1 MQIIEQITNVVGA
14 IDRDLVTS
22 LQQRASSSQAQL
34 GRHDQ
39 QFGDGG
45 VDPAYVTGQEAPPET
60 MTHQQI
66 WDAVQNLDQQA
77 MWNVL
82 SCWSQVSTSLTSAF
96 QLAGIGISRAMQGRL
111 EGEAATAAAA
121 AVATFVSSGERV
133 GDVAQ
138 SVAMRLD
145 TMYYAAQA
153 LVTAV
158 PAPVASVAA
167 DPDNPAES
175 VLPWLVSGEKSR
187 GDSEAATQARNL
199 AIAAVN
205 TTYLPVFP
213 PAGADVPAFVA
224 PQETGGGQPHNGSSS
239 GRGSSEPT
247 AGGSPNA
254 AGTDPGT
261 GAPGEESAPET
272 VADDHSNGTSQG
284 DSQGGAESEG
294 TQTDPQSNATAPASS
309 TTPSASAL
317 ATSTP
322 TGGQSPSNTG
332 LGGSSRSDIGGIGSG
347 GSSSGV
353 PGTGS
358 AIPGRGANPTTS
370 STAAVGGPATSSG
383 RSGPMGPMMPGAGA
397 RKKEDDENSHQ
408 SPEYLRRVQDE
419 LVAQSSAIA
428 PVIGD
433 ADTALTTTASQRLDA
448 PPSLRT
454 EPDSPRSLFDHNT
467 MPPHPAPATTQQPPA
482 ATTPTHQVSDGD
494 VEETSAVAAAPPEP
508 DDTSHAAGAAAAPPS
523 TLPTAGTGPW
533 DTPTS
538 TGPAATDERPET
550 RQ

>member
-1 MQIIEQITNVVGA
+1 MQIIEQITNVVGV
-14 IDRDLVTS
+14 INRDLVTS
-22 LQQRASSSQAQL
+22 LQQHAASSQAQL

-39 QFGDGG
+39 QFSDGG
-45 VDPAYVTGQEAPPET
+45 VDPAYVTGQEPPPET

-111 EGEAATAAAA
+111 EGEAATAAAN
-121 AVATFVSSGERV
+121 AVSAFVSSGERI

-153 LVTAV
+153 LVAAV

-213 PAGADVPAFVA
+213 PAGADVPTFVA
-224 PQETGGGQPHNGSSS
+224 PQETGGGQPDSGSQGPGS
-239 GRGSSEPT
+239 GGPT
-247 AGGSPNA
+247 AGGSPST
-254 AGTDPGT
+254 AGPSSATATPSD
-261 GAPGEESAPET
+261 ESVPET
-272 VADDHSNGTSQG
+272 VGDNSSNGTSQD
-284 DSQGGAESEG
+284 DSQPSDSESA
-294 TQTDPQSNATAPASS
+294 QTEPQSDATAPASA
-309 TTPSASAL
+309 TTPTTSASPA
-317 ATSTP
+317 ATP
-322 TGGQSPSNTG
+322 NTGSQSPGNVG
-332 LGGSSRSDIGGIGSG
+332 LGGASRADIGGIGSG
-347 GSSSGV
+347 GAPGIPSAGNAV
-353 PGTGS
+353 PGRPGNPTVMNAGS
-358 AIPGRGANPTTS
+358 AGGSGAS
-370 STAAVGGPATSSG
+370 AA

-397 RKKEDDENSHQ
+397 RKKDDDDTHQ
-408 SPEYLRRVQDE
+408 SPDYLRRVQDE
-419 LVAQSSAIA
+419 LAAQAPAIA

-433 ADTALTTTASQRLDA
+433 ADTALTMTTSSQPDA
-448 PPSLRT
+448 LPTPQT
-454 EPDSPRSLFDHNT
+454 ESISPRSLFDHT
-467 MPPHPAPATTQQPPA
+467 ATLPTPKPATTMQSPTEPPA
-482 ATTPTHQVSDGD
+482 HQV
-494 VEETSAVAAAPPEP
+494 TSGVTEDRTAPSAASSEPDNTSEAEGPAAPP
-508 DDTSHAAGAAAAPPS
+508 PS
-523 TLPTAGTGPW
+523 ILPIAGTGPW
-533 DTPTS
+533 DIPT
-538 TGPAATDERPET
+538 TAAPTAADERSEP
-550 RQ
+550 RG

>member
-22 LQQRASSSQAQL
+22 LQQHAASSQAQL

-96 QLAGIGISRAMQGRL
+96 QLAGIGISRAMHGRF
-111 EGEAATAAAA
+111 EGEAATAAAE
-121 AVATFVSSGERV
+121 AVSTFVSSGERV

-153 LVTAV
+153 LVAAV
-158 PAPVASVAA
+158 PAPVAAVAA
-167 DPDNPAES
+167 DPDNPSES

-224 PQETGGGQPHNGSSS
+224 PQETGGGQPDNSSS
-239 GRGSSEPT
+239 TGRGSSGPT
-247 AGGSPNA
+247 TGGTPNS
-254 AGTDPGT
+254 AGTNPGT
-261 GAPGEESAPET
+261 TTTGDESVPET
-272 VADDHSNGTSQG
+272 ASDDSLNGASQDNSQG
-284 DSQGGAESEG
+284 ADSEG

-322 TGGQSPSNTG
+322 NTGGQSPGNAG
-332 LGGSSRSDIGGIGSG
+332 LGGSSRPDVGGIGSG
-347 GSSSGV
+347 GSSSGI

-358 AIPGRGANPTTS
+358 AIPGRGANPTAMN
-370 STAAVGGPATSSG
+370 TAAAGGAGASSG
-383 RSGPMGPMMPGAGA
+383 RSGQMGPMGPGAGT
-397 RKKEDDENSHQ
+397 RKKEDDENGHQ
-408 SPEYLRRVQDE
+408 SPDYLRRVQDE
-419 LVAQSSAIA
+419 LLAQSSAIA

-433 ADTALTTTASQRLDA
+433 ADTAVTTTASHQPESA
-448 PPSLRT
+448 PPVRAEHSA
-454 EPDSPRSLFDHNT
+454 SRSLFDHNA
-467 MPPHPAPATTQQPPA
+467 MPPHPEPVTARQPPA
-482 ATTPTHQVSDGD
+482 ATTPTQVADD
-494 VEETSAVAAAPPEP
+494 DAKEAATASAPE
-508 DDTSHAAGAAAAPPS
+508 DTSHADGAAAALPS
-523 TLPTAGTGPW
+523 ILPTAGTGPW

-538 TGPAATDERPET
+538 TEPAATDERPEP
-550 RQ
+550 RL